1 MTKVTNKSVFIPEGA
16 TAASAIAASS
26 QIWTKTVAGG
36 SVLMHTNDAGV
47 DHNINGIARSADFST
62 ATGTTVAVSGIPLGV
77 EGIDICFEGVSTDGS
92 GEMLIQLGTASGL
105 ETTGY
110 RSRSVDDQG
119 NDDGRTTHMIITYQ
133 VAAGNQLDG
142 ICSMRLK
149 DSSNNTWVWS
159 GSWARSGT
167 VGMNFFAGFKS
178 LGGALTRF
186 DMTNTAGNTWDGGD
200 LVLYYS

>member
-1 MTKVTNKSVFIPEGA
+1 MSKITNTGLHLTES
-16 TAASAIAASS
+16 ASAISNTAGES
-26 QIWTKTVAGG
+26 QIWTKSTVGG

-47 DHNINGIARSADFST
+47 DHNINGITQSADFST

-77 EGIDICFEGVSTDGS
+77 ESIDMCLEGVSTDGT

-105 ETTGY
+105 ETSGY
-110 RSRSVDDQG
+110 HSRSVDDAG
-119 NDDGRTTHMIITYQ
+119 NDDGRTTHMIITYG

-149 DSSNNTWVWS
+149 DSANNTWVWS

-178 LGGALTRF
+178 LGGAITRF
-186 DMTNTAGNTWDGGD
+186 DLTNTAGNTWDAGD

>member
-16 TAASAIAASS
+16 TAASAIADSS

-142 ICSMRLK
+142 
-149 DSSNNTWVWS
+149 
-159 GSWARSGT
+159 SWARSGT